1 MTTNPFL
8 NPETNPFLWW
18 MKHNPWLAAMQNAA
32 GADTATTATAAAAK
46 PAKKNPKPRA
56 CKSINDLS
64 VGDEF
69 RQKYTVTDEDVQK
82 FAEISGD
89 FNPAH
94 FNEAYASKTIF
105 KNRIA
110 HGMISV
116 AKFSGIFGMDMP
128 GLGAIWG
135 AQSVKFLAPVQ
146 LGQPYTAIAKIKEKA
161 EKFVVCDCWVEDA
174 KGVKV
179 LEGEGT
185 LYPIPQKVKDNMDS
199 KELKS
204 LLA

>member
-1 MTTNPFL
+1 M
-8 NPETNPFLWW
+8 
-18 MKHNPWLAAMQNAA
+18 A
-32 GADTATTATAAAAK
+32 
-46 PAKKNPKPRA
+46 NPKPRA
-56 CKSINDLS
+56 CKSLNEIK

-69 RQKYTVTDEDVQK
+69 RQPYSITDADVQK

-94 FNEAYASKTIF
+94 FNEEYAAKTVF
-105 KNRIA
+105 KGRIA

-116 AKFSGIFGMDMP
+116 AKFSGIFGMDLP

-135 AQSVKFLAPVQ
+135 AQSVKFLAPVK
-146 LGQPYTAIAKIKEKA
+146 LNQPYTAIARAKEVA
-161 EKFVVCDCWVEDA
+161 EKFAVFETWVEDA
-174 KGVKV
+174 EGKRV

-185 LYPIPQKVKDNMDS
+185 LYPIPQKVKDAMTAENT
-199 KELKS
+199 LKP

>member
-1 MTTNPFL
+1 M
-8 NPETNPFLWW
+8 
-18 MKHNPWLAAMQNAA
+18 A
-32 GADTATTATAAAAK
+32 
-46 PAKKNPKPRA
+46 NPKPRK
-56 CKSINDLS
+56 CLS
-64 VGDEF
+64 LNEIKVGDRF
-69 RQKYTVTDEDVQK
+69 AQPYQITDADVQK

-94 FNEAYASKTIF
+94 FNDAYAAKTIF
-105 KNRIA
+105 KGRIA

-116 AKFSGIFGMDMP
+116 AKFSGIFGMDLP

-146 LGQPYTAIAKIKEKA
+146 LNQPYTAIAEAKEIA
-161 EKFVVCDCWVEDA
+161 EKYAVFSTWVED
-174 KGVKV
+174 KDGKRV

-185 LYPIPQKVKDNMDS
+185 LYPIPAKVKAAMEADGS
-199 KELKS
+199 LPP

>member
-1 MTTNPFL
+1 MT
-8 NPETNPFLWW
+8 
-18 MKHNPWLAAMQNAA
+18 A
-32 GADTATTATAAAAK
+32 
-46 PAKKNPKPRA
+46 PKPRN
-56 CKSINDLS
+56 CKTINEIN

-69 RQKYTVTDEDVQK
+69 RQPYQVTDADVQK

-94 FNEAYASKTIF
+94 FNDAYAAKTVF
-105 KNRIA
+105 KGRIA

-116 AKFSGIFGMDMP
+116 AKFSGIFGMDLP

-135 AQSVKFLAPVQ
+135 AQSAKFLAPVK
-146 LGQPYTAIAKIKEKA
+146 LNQPYTAIARCKEKL
-161 EKFVVCDCWVEDA
+161 EKSVVFETWVEDA
-174 KGVKV
+174 EGKRV

-185 LYPIPQKVKDNMDS
+185 LYPIPQKVKDAMVAEGS
-199 KELKS
+199 LAP

>member
-1 MTTNPFL
+1 MT
-8 NPETNPFLWW
+8 
-18 MKHNPWLAAMQNAA
+18 
-32 GADTATTATAAAAK
+32 
-46 PAKKNPKPRA
+46 NPKPRG
-56 CKSINDLS
+56 CKSINDIK

-69 RQKYTVTDEDVQK
+69 RQPYQITDTDLQK

-94 FNEAYASKTIF
+94 FNSDYASKTIF

-116 AKFSGIFGMDMP
+116 AKFSGIFGMDLP

-135 AQSVKFLAPVQ
+135 AQSARFLAPVQ
-146 LGQPYTAIAKIKEKA
+146 LNTPYTAIARAKEVG
-161 EKFVVCDCWVEDA
+161 EKSVVFETWVESADG
-174 KGVKV
+174 KRM

-185 LYPIPQKVKDNMDS
+185 LYPIPQKVKDNMDPAY
-199 KELKS
+199 LAS
-204 LLA
+204 LMS

>member
-1 MTTNPFL
+1 M
-8 NPETNPFLWW
+8 
-18 MKHNPWLAAMQNAA
+18 A
-32 GADTATTATAAAAK
+32 
-46 PAKKNPKPRA
+46 NPKPRS
-56 CKSINDLS
+56 CKSINEIK

-69 RQKYTVTDEDVQK
+69 RQPYQITDADVQK

-94 FNEAYASKTIF
+94 FNDEYAAKTVF
-105 KNRIA
+105 RGRIA

-116 AKFSGIFGMDMP
+116 AKFSGIFGMDLP

-135 AQSVKFLAPVQ
+135 AQSAKFLAPVQ
-146 LGQPYTAIAKIKEKA
+146 LNKPYTAIAKAKEVA
-161 EKFVVCDCWVEDA
+161 EKFVVFETWVEDA
-174 KGVKV
+174 EGKRV

-185 LYPIPQKVKDNMDS
+185 LYPIPQKVKDGMDPTY
-199 KELKS
+199 LQS

>member
-1 MTTNPFL
+1 MS
-8 NPETNPFLWW
+8 
-18 MKHNPWLAAMQNAA
+18 
-32 GADTATTATAAAAK
+32 
-46 PAKKNPKPRA
+46 NPKPRA
-56 CKSINDLS
+56 CKTAAEIK

-69 RQKYTVTDEDVQK
+69 RQPYQITDVDVQK

-94 FNEAYASKTIF
+94 FNEDYAKGTIF

-116 AKFSGIFGMDMP
+116 AKFSGIFGMDLP

-135 AQSVKFLAPVQ
+135 AQSVKFMAPVQ
-146 LGQPYTAIAKIKEKA
+146 LNTPYTAVARAKDVA
-161 EKFVVCDCWVEDA
+161 EKVVVFECWVEDA
-174 KGVKV
+174 EGNKM

-185 LYPIPQKVKDNMDS
+185 LYPIPAKVKDGMDPAY
-199 KELKS
+199 LAS
-204 LLA
+204 LMA

>member
-1 MTTNPFL
+1 MS
-8 NPETNPFLWW
+8 
-18 MKHNPWLAAMQNAA
+18 
-32 GADTATTATAAAAK
+32 
-46 PAKKNPKPRA
+46 NPKPRS
-56 CKSINDLS
+56 CRSINEIK

-69 RQKYTVTDEDVQK
+69 RQPYSVTDTDLQK

-94 FNEAYASKTIF
+94 FNDEYAAKTVF
-105 KNRIA
+105 RGRIA

-116 AKFSGIFGMDMP
+116 AKFSGIFGMDLP

-135 AQSVKFLAPVQ
+135 AQSAKFLAPVQ
-146 LGQPYTAIAKIKEKA
+146 LNKPYTAIARAKEVA
-161 EKFVVCDCWVEDA
+161 EKFVIFETWVEDA
-174 KGVKV
+174 EGKRV

-185 LYPIPQKVKDNMDS
+185 LYPIPQKVKDGMDPAY
-199 KELKS
+199 LQT

>member
-1 MTTNPFL
+1 MT
-8 NPETNPFLWW
+8 
-18 MKHNPWLAAMQNAA
+18 
-32 GADTATTATAAAAK
+32 
-46 PAKKNPKPRA
+46 NPKPRT
-56 CKSINDLS
+56 CKSINEIN
-64 VGDEF
+64 VGDTF
-69 RQKYTVTDEDVQK
+69 KQPYSVTDADVQK

-94 FNEAYASKTIF
+94 FNDDYASKTIF

-116 AKFSGIFGMDMP
+116 AKFSGIFGMDLP

-135 AQSVKFLAPVQ
+135 AQTAKFLAPVQ
-146 LGQPYTAIAKIKEKA
+146 LNQPYTAIARAKEVA
-161 EKFVVCDCWVEDA
+161 EKFVVFETWVEDA
-174 KGVKV
+174 QGKRV

-185 LYPIPQKVKDNMDS
+185 LYPIPQKVKDGMDPTY
-199 KELKS
+199 LNS

>member
-1 MTTNPFL
+1 MT
-8 NPETNPFLWW
+8 
-18 MKHNPWLAAMQNAA
+18 
-32 GADTATTATAAAAK
+32 
-46 PAKKNPKPRA
+46 NPKPRG
-56 CKSINDLS
+56 CKTINDIK

-69 RQKYTVTDEDVQK
+69 RQPYVITSADVQK

-94 FNEAYASKTIF
+94 FNEEYAAKTVF
-105 KNRIA
+105 KQRIA

-116 AKFSGIFGMDMP
+116 AKFSGIFGMDLP

-135 AQSVKFLAPVQ
+135 AQSAKFLAPV
-146 LGQPYTAIAKIKEKA
+146 LLDTPYTAIARAKEVA
-161 EKFVVCDCWVEDA
+161 EKFVIFETWVENA
-174 KGVKV
+174 EGKRM

-185 LYPIPQKVKDNMDS
+185 LYPIPQKVKDAMDPA
-199 KELKS
+199 ELTS

>member
-1 MTTNPFL
+1 MS
-8 NPETNPFLWW
+8 
-18 MKHNPWLAAMQNAA
+18 
-32 GADTATTATAAAAK
+32 
-46 PAKKNPKPRA
+46 NPKPRA
-56 CKSINDLS
+56 VKTVNEIQ

-69 RQKYTVTDEDVQK
+69 RQPYTITDADVQK

-94 FNEAYASKTIF
+94 FNEEYAKGTIF

-116 AKFSGIFGMDMP
+116 AKFSGIFGMDLP

-146 LGQPYTAIAKIKEKA
+146 LNQPYTAIARAKA
-161 EKFVVCDCWVEDA
+161 VEGKTVVFECWAEDA
-174 KGVKV
+174 NGTKV

-185 LYPIPQKVKDNMDS
+185 LYPIPQKVKDAMDPAAL
-199 KELKS
+199 KELM
-204 LLA
+204 A

>member
-1 MTTNPFL
+1 MS
-8 NPETNPFLWW
+8 
-18 MKHNPWLAAMQNAA
+18 
-32 GADTATTATAAAAK
+32 
-46 PAKKNPKPRA
+46 NPKPRT
-56 CKSINDLS
+56 CKSINEIN
-64 VGDEF
+64 VGDTF
-69 RQKYTVTDEDVQK
+69 RQPYSVTDADVQK

-94 FNEAYASKTIF
+94 FNDDYASKTIF

-116 AKFSGIFGMDMP
+116 AKFSGIFGMDLP

-135 AQSVKFLAPVQ
+135 AQTAKFLAPVQ
-146 LGQPYTAIAKIKEKA
+146 LNTEYTAIAQAKEVADKY
-161 EKFVVCDCWVEDA
+161 VVFDTWVED
-174 KGVKV
+174 KDGKRM

-185 LYPIPQKVKDNMDS
+185 LYPIPQKVKDNMDPS
-199 KELKS
+199 YLKS

>member
-1 MTTNPFL
+1 M
-8 NPETNPFLWW
+8 
-18 MKHNPWLAAMQNAA
+18 A
-32 GADTATTATAAAAK
+32 
-46 PAKKNPKPRA
+46 NPKPRA
-56 CKSINDLS
+56 CKSAAEIK

-69 RQKYTVTDEDVQK
+69 RQPYQVTDADVQK

-94 FNEAYASKTIF
+94 FDDDYAKGTIF

-116 AKFSGIFGMDMP
+116 AKFSGIFGMDLP

-146 LGQPYTAIAKIKEKA
+146 LNQPYTAIARAKDVQEK
-161 EKFVVCDCWVEDA
+161 VVIFECWVEDA
-174 KGVKV
+174 AGNKV

-185 LYPIPQKVKDNMDS
+185 LYPIPAKVKAALGDD
-199 KELKS
+199 LKA
-204 LLA
+204 LLV

>member
-1 MTTNPFL
+1 M
-8 NPETNPFLWW
+8 
-18 MKHNPWLAAMQNAA
+18 A
-32 GADTATTATAAAAK
+32 
-46 PAKKNPKPRA
+46 NPKPRN
-56 CKSINDLS
+56 CRTIGEIQ

-69 RQKYTVTDEDVQK
+69 RQPYQVTDADVQK

-94 FNEAYASKTIF
+94 FNEAYAAQTVF
-105 KNRIA
+105 KGRIA

-116 AKFSGIFGMDMP
+116 AKFSGIFGMDLP

-135 AQSVKFLAPVQ
+135 AQSVKFLAPVK
-146 LGQPYTAIAKIKEKA
+146 LNTPYVAVARAKEVT
-161 EKFVVCDCWVEDA
+161 EKFAVFETWVEDA
-174 KGVKV
+174 EGRHV

-185 LYPIPQKVKDNMDS
+185 LYPLPQKVRDS
-199 KELKS
+199 MAPAALAA